1 MITQRL
7 RSAFLMGVI
16 AVLLVMAGFFA
27 GTSVFSS
34 MAATNVA
41 LTISQQT
48 LPLND
53 LEQRYADVYNKVSP
67 STVAINVSSN
77 LEAGSGSGF
86 VVDTQGHIVTNYH
99 VVAGGEEIEVN
110 FFDGTITRAQ
120 IVGLD
125 PDSDLAVIKVDL
137 PQERLI
143 PVTFADSNALI
154 TGQQVIA
161 IGSPFGERWTM
172 TAGIISALNRTI
184 SGFNAGFSIGGAIQT
199 DAPINPGN
207 SGGPLLNLNGE
218 VIGVNAQIR
227 SETRSNS
234 GIGFAIPSNLVRRVT
249 EDIIS
254 TGRVNYAYIGIRGT
268 SVSLDI
274 MESLNLPNNTRGVV
288 VTDVLSG
295 GPAASAGL
303 RSAQV
308 TQSQTTGD
316 ITIRSADIIT
326 RINGVEVN
334 GMDALISYLAA
345 YSKPNDT
352 VTLDVLRDGQM
363 ITLTLTL
370 GFRPTS

>member
-1 MITQRL
+1 MTQRGKQ
-7 RSAFLMGVI
+7 AFLMGII
-16 AVLLVMAGFFA
+16 AVLLVLAGFMA

-34 MAATNVA
+34 MAATTELQVNQQA
-41 LTISQQT
+41 LA
-48 LPLND
+48 LNE
-53 LEQRYADVYNKVSP
+53 LEQRFSNVYTMVSP

-86 VVDTQGHIVTNYH
+86 VIDKQGHIVTNYH

-110 FFDGTITRAQ
+110 FFDGTITRAE

-125 PDSDLAVIKVDL
+125 PDSDLAVIKVELSED
-137 PQERLI
+137 RLF

-154 TGQQVIA
+154 TGQQVVA

-172 TAGIISALNRTI
+172 TAGIISALNRII
-184 SGFNAGFSIGGAIQT
+184 SGFNTGFSIGGAIQT

-234 GIGFAIPSNLVRRVT
+234 GIGFAIPSNLVRRVA
-249 EDIIS
+249 EDIIN

-268 SVSLDI
+268 SVSLTI
-274 MESLNLPNNTRGVV
+274 MEALNLPNNTRGVV
-288 VTDVLSG
+288 VTDVLSD
-295 GPAASAGL
+295 GPAAAAGL
-303 RSAQV
+303 RPAQFV
-308 TQSQTTGD
+308 QNNQNGTATL
-316 ITIRSADIIT
+316 RSADIIT
-326 RINGVEVN
+326 HINGVEVN

-345 YSKPNDT
+345 YSHPNDT

-363 ITLTLTL
+363 ITISLTL

>member
-1 MITQRL
+1 MTQRSKNTL
-7 RSAFLMGVI
+7 LLGLI
-16 AVLLVMAGFFA
+16 AVLLVLAGFLA

-34 MAATNVA
+34 MAATTTELIINQQA
-41 LTISQQT
+41 LT
-48 LPLND
+48 LND
-53 LEQRYADVYNKVSP
+53 LEQRYANVYNKVSP

-110 FFDGTITRAQ
+110 FFDGTITRAE

-125 PDSDLAVIKVDL
+125 PDSDLAVIKVELASD
-137 PQERLI
+137 RLF

-154 TGQQVIA
+154 TGQQVVA

-172 TAGIISALNRTI
+172 TAGIISALNRII
-184 SGFNAGFSIGGAIQT
+184 SGFNEGFSIGGAIQT

-234 GIGFAIPSNLVRRVT
+234 GIGFAIPSNLVRRVA
-249 EDIIS
+249 EDIIN

-268 SVSLDI
+268 SVSLGI
-274 MESLNLPNNTRGVV
+274 MEALNLPNNTRGVV
-288 VTDVLSG
+288 VTDVLSD
-295 GPAASAGL
+295 GPAAAAGL
-303 RSAQV
+303 RAAQFIQNQNG
-308 TQSQTTGD
+308 TASL
-316 ITIRSADIIT
+316 RSADIIT
-326 RINGVEVN
+326 HINGVEVN

-345 YSKPNDT
+345 YSRPNDA

-370 GFRPTS
+370 GVRPAS